1 MRRIVAALV
10 VALLAFTL
18 VGCGG
23 GEEEAATTE
32 EAAPAAGAP
41 VEPASGETTM
51 TADKSANDYD
61 DPPVAFPAFE
71 ETTTPAVFQ
80 DRLDAHRPMLI
91 MFYDSRQTQVTDD
104 LRAEVDAVINQYR
117 GLVDLLTFN
126 VAGTDAEVD
135 AETAVTY
142 ASELDIVSTPY
153 ILIVD
158 SDGFI
163 TWRSKGFA
171 EQGILK
177 REVERV
183 TR

>member
-1 MRRIVAALV
+1 MRRLVVATV

-32 EAAPAAGAP
+32 ETPAATAPAATPSA
-41 VEPASGETTM
+41 ESTM
-51 TADKSANDYD
+51 AADKSANDYD
-61 DPPVAFPAFE
+61 LAPAEFPSFDS
-71 ETTTPAVFQ
+71 TVTPAVFQ
-80 DRLDAHRPMLI
+80 DRLEAGRPMLVL
-91 MFYDSRQTQVTDD
+91 FYDSRQAQLTDD
-104 LRAEVDAVINQYR
+104 LRAEVDAAVNQYR
-117 GLVDLLTFN
+117 GLIDLLTFD
-126 VAGTDAEVD
+126 VAGVEAEADAQ
-135 AETAVTY
+135 TAVMY
-142 ASELDIVSTPY
+142 ASELGVVSTPY

-158 SDGFI
+158 GDGFI

-177 REVERV
+177 REVERA